1 MKYEEALAALD
12 RRTNYE
18 RTGRLTS
25 PSLERITALL
35 ELMDHPERGYPVL
48 HITGTN
54 GKTTTARAATEVLRA
69 AGLRVATYTSPHLIS
84 VRERFWYDGRA
95 ITEEEFVEVWQEL
108 GPYLDHFDGQGMPI
122 TWFEAATALAFTW
135 FADRAVDAAV
145 IEVGMGG
152 SWDATNVVDAAVAAI
167 TRVDMDHPEL
177 GATPVAVAG
186 EKAGIIKAGTIV
198 CTVEQD
204 DDVAEVLRARSAQVG
219 AQIRR
224 EGEEFALEKA
234 ALAVGGQALTL
245 RIGDDRYEDIF
256 LPMFGEQFARD
267 ATLGAA
273 AARALIGDRP
283 LSEDL
288 MTEAFV
294 NIKVPG
300 RMEVVRRR
308 PLVVLDGAHNPAAAR
323 ALTEA
328 MAQSFVWD
336 KLRLIVS
343 VMENKDIA
351 GVLEPL
357 VDLADDVIV
366 TRNDSPRAASVEQ
379 LADAVR
385 ALGADVQTVPN
396 VSDAIS
402 VAMERAEES
411 DAILVTGSLYTVG
424 DARRKL
430 VSATNDHRRD
440 D

>member
-1 MKYEEALAALD
+1 
-12 RRTNYE
+12 
-18 RTGRLTS
+18 
-25 PSLERITALL
+25 
-35 ELMDHPERGYPVL
+35 MDHPERGYPVL

-69 AGLRVATYTSPHLIS
+69 AGLRVATYTSPHLIV

-95 ITEEEFVEVWQEL
+95 ITEDEFVEAWREL
-108 GPYLDHFDGQGMPI
+108 GPYLDHFDNQGMPI

-177 GATPVAVAG
+177 GPTPAAVAT

-198 CTVEQD
+198 CTVDQD
-204 DDVAEVLRARSAQVG
+204 DDVAEVLRARSAELG
-219 AQIRR
+219 AEIRR
-224 EGEEFALEKA
+224 EGEGFALEKA
-234 ALAVGGQALTL
+234 ALAVGGQALTF

-273 AARALIGDRP
+273 AARALMGDRP
-283 LSEDL
+283 LGEDL

-328 MAQSFVWD
+328 MAQSFVWN
-336 KLRLIVS
+336 KLRLIIS

-366 TRNDSPRAASVEQ
+366 TRNDSPRAASVTQ
-379 LADAVR
+379 LAETVR
-385 ALGADVQTVPN
+385 ALGSDVQTVSN

-424 DARRKL
+424 DARRKFVPAREL
-430 VSATNDHRRD
+430 PRGE
-440 D
+440 

>member
-1 MKYEEALAALD
+1 MKYDEAIRALD
-12 RRTNYE
+12 KRTNYE

-25 PSLERITALL
+25 PTLERIEALL
-35 ELMDHPERGYPVL
+35 ELMDHPEQGYPVI

-84 VRERFWYDGRA
+84 VRERFWYDGSP
-95 ITEEEFVEVWQEL
+95 ITEEEFVEAWREL
-108 GPYLDHFDGQGMPI
+108 SPYLDHFDGQGMTM

-167 TRVDMDHPEL
+167 TKIDLDHPEL
-177 GATPVAVAG
+177 GATPAAVAG
-186 EKAGIIKAGTIV
+186 EKAGIIKAGSIV
-198 CTVEQD
+198 CTVDQD
-204 DDVAEVLRARSAQVG
+204 DEVTEVLRARSEELG

-224 EGEEFALEKA
+224 EGEAFALEKA
-234 ALAVGGQALTL
+234 ALALGGQALSL
-245 RIGDDRYEDIF
+245 RIGNDLYEDTF

-267 ATLGAA
+267 ALLGAT
-273 AARALIGDRP
+273 AARALMGDRP
-283 LSEDL
+283 LGEDVIA
-288 MTEAFV
+288 EAFA
-294 NIKVPG
+294 NIRVPG

-328 MAQSFVWD
+328 MAQSFQWG
-336 KLRLIVS
+336 KLHLIVS
-343 VMENKDIA
+343 VMEDKDIA

-357 VDLADDVIV
+357 IDLADEVIV
-366 TRNDSPRAASVEQ
+366 TRNDSPRAASVER
-379 LADAVR
+379 LAAEVR
-385 ALGADVQTVPN
+385 ALGKDAQTVPN
-396 VSDAIS
+396 VADAIS

-430 VSATNDHRRD
+430 VPRNERPRGEE
-440 D
+440 